1 MDNSDSTLAK
11 WKWIGLG
18 IPNWPGLGVIVYHVG
33 DGTFKP
39 RILSQQNGSV
49 CYAAALADESGRI
62 YSWNELWVQDPFAG
76 IDPTD
81 TGYLSANNSFVDQAW
96 QRFTNR
102 LDGKENP
109 EIIRIGYDRP
119 GCTAIWLDEKGD
131 SIEAT
136 SAKWRLCDDDVL
148 LEKYRLARYSSTSHR
163 YLWNGNV
170 ADPQFIAYSHEAP
183 GGPNVGAVDSIWKT
197 SQPINP
203 SGSMMFLK
211 PSNTMTLNAFADI
224 LSGSIDSRTLRRAL
238 RMPESRHAAL
248 LETVAVA
255 NNNPGLLYPK
265 RNTPGQL
272 AEIFHLK
279 LCVIKGMI
287 SAVRDSVAH
296 DQCPHFLISPDSFHV
311 SLAAPCSALP
321 FLWAHHVSLIDV
333 PHAMRKEI
341 GDVREPVIIPLNSC
355 VNSIYRCPAINGYV
369 SGTGN
374 VRVRKVTEPDDEG
387 LIVIEGTLFTDQL
400 IRPGKLDLFTLEWAL
415 PRGGRKQIVCRLEA
429 RSANTEAEYRFVSL
443 PTKNVPEVEYIVSN
457 LKQSISSDKIDFL
470 LIPRLGSTC
479 DLYSLA
485 VSCLRVLLTHP
496 DGLSAM
502 LDDLLGLLH
511 LYKKR
516 IGNNEWQTGMGSLD
530 DFVRSGEA
538 GDVLDRL
545 GPHRMVANS
554 EIDVS
559 DAFKEIPSTLWW
571 TMMSFLL
578 RLFPGECQDSFV
590 SSYDDFQP
598 RAMHEVFR
606 RPLEELEILVEKSR
620 SIIFGDHS
628 ANREILR
635 AIRQTQAQ

>member
-1 MDNSDSTLAK
+1 MDNSDSTVTK
-11 WKWIGLG
+11 WKWVGLG
-18 IPNWPGLGVIVYHVG
+18 ISHWPGLGVIVYHAG
-33 DGTFKP
+33 DGIYKP

-49 CYAAALADESGRI
+49 CYAAALCDESGKI
-62 YSWNELWVQDPFAG
+62 FSWNELWIQDPFAG
-76 IDPTD
+76 IDPAD
-81 TGYLSANNSFVDQAW
+81 SGYLNAINALVDQAW
-96 QRFTNR
+96 QRFMNR
-102 LDGKENP
+102 LDATDHAD
-109 EIIRIGYDRP
+109 IIRIGFDQP
-119 GCTAIWLDEKGD
+119 GCPSIWLDAKGQAID
-131 SIEAT
+131 STASQWSLCVDEA
-136 SAKWRLCDDDVL
+136 L
-148 LEKYRLARYSSTSHR
+148 LEKFRLARYSSTMHR
-163 YLWNGNV
+163 YLWNGN
-170 ADPQFIAYSHEAP
+170 AAEPKFIACTSGAP
-183 GGPNVGAVDSIWKT
+183 GGPNVTALDSVWAGC
-197 SQPINP
+197 QAINP
-203 SGSMMFLK
+203 CGSMMFLK

-224 LSGSIDSRTLRRAL
+224 LSGTIDSRSLRRSL
-238 RMPESRHAAL
+238 RMPESKYAAL

-279 LCVIKGMI
+279 LCLIKGMI

-296 DQCPHFLISPDSFHV
+296 DQCPLFLISPESFHV

-321 FLWAHHVSLIDV
+321 FLWAHHVALIDV

-355 VNSIYRCPAINGYV
+355 VSSIYRCPAINGYV
-369 SGTGN
+369 SGTGT
-374 VRVRKVTEPDDEG
+374 VRVRKVTEPDDED

-400 IRPGKLDLFTLEWAL
+400 IRPGKLDIFTLEWAL

-429 RSANTEAEYRFVSL
+429 RSTNTDAEYRFVSL

-470 LIPRLGSTC
+470 LIPRLGTTC

-496 DGLSAM
+496 EGLSTM

-516 IGNNEWQTGMGSLD
+516 IGNNDWQTGLGSLD

-538 GDVLDRL
+538 GDVLERL
-545 GPHRMVANS
+545 GPHRIIANAEMS
-554 EIDVS
+554 AS
-559 DAFKEIPSTLWW
+559 DAFQEIPSSLWW
-571 TMMSFLL
+571 TTISFLL
-578 RLFPGECQDSFV
+578 RLFPGECQNSFV

-628 ANREILR
+628 SNREILR
-635 AIRQTQAQ
+635 VIRQSQAQ